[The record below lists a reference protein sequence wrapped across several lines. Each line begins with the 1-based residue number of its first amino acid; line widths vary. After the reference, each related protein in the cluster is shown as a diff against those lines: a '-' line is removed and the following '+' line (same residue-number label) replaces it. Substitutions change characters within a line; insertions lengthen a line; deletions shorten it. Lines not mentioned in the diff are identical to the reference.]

1 MAKQVY
7 QYRFCTEDDNYAE
20 LISDN
25 KELILPDGTTLS
37 GVEQISIETIPG
49 VVFYINGGMTRVG
62 LTGIYE
68 VNFKE
73 KVIDSLYFDKTS
85 IELIQKRHERDIDG
99 ENRNTKT
106 MLIINVVYDK

>member
-1 MAKQVY
+1 MLAKSGY
-7 QYRFCTEDDNYAE
+7 
-20 LISDN
+20 S
-25 KELILPDGTTLS
+25 KKDGRRENVFGGTLEEHRIEKITFMPTT
-37 GVEQISIETIPG
+37 TIP
-49 VVFYINGGMTRVG
+49 
-62 LTGIYE
+62 
-68 VNFKE
+68 E